1 MSRVLTVLGNVRY
14 FHLMKVSNMVQMVT
28 MVAPLYSVE
37 HHIDSIRIEENV
49 SNTNGKREVMEDT
62 MPRTFEHLVPF

>member
-1 MSRVLTVLGNVRY
+1 
-14 FHLMKVSNMVQMVT
+14 MKVSNMVQMVT